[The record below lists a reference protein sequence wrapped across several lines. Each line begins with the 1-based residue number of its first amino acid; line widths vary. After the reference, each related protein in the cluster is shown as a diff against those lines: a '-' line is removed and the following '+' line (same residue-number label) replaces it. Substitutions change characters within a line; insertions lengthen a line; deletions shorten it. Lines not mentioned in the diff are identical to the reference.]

1 MRQTPPPPGGT
12 RRTIATAVGGPWSAS
27 VLDATVRDRLA
38 AHGDVVDLATAGD
51 DALAGAQVL
60 VTGWGAPVL
69 DPALLDRLPRLGLV
83 AHAAG
88 TLRGLVTPE
97 VWARGVRVTSAAH
110 ANARAVADF
119 TVSMVHLAVKNVLPL
134 GLAAARTHEVAAR
147 DGIRGLDGSVVGLVG
162 FGLIAR
168 LVAEALRPLDVRV
181 LVHDPYVDPA
191 EAGRAGAEL
200 VGLHKLLAASD
211 VVSVHAPL
219 TDGTRG
225 MLGAAEI
232 DLLAPS
238 ATLINTARGGL
249 LDHDVLARA
258 LADRDDLF
266 AVLDVTE
273 PEPLP
278 AGHPLLG
285 LDNVFL
291 TPHVAGSLGTEE
303 ARLGHAAA
311 DEVDRWAA
319 GEPLRH
325 EVLPERL
332 PFTA

>member
-1 MRQTPPPPGGT
+1 MPTPPPAPPAP
-12 RRTIATAVGGPWSAS
+12 ILTAVGGEWSGS
-27 VLDATVRDRLA
+27 VLDAAVRDRLSA
-38 AHGDVVDLATAGD
+38 RGPVVDLASADD
-51 DALAGAQVL
+51 DALAAARVL
-60 VTGWGAPVL
+60 VTGWGAPEL
-69 DPALLDRLPRLGLV
+69 DAALLDRLPRLELV

-88 TLRGLVTPE
+88 SVWGMVTPE

-119 TVSMVHLAVKNVLPL
+119 TVSMVHLAVKNVLRL
-134 GLAAARTHEVAAR
+134 GLTAAREHTMPGR
-147 DGIRGLDGSVVGLVG
+147 DGIRGLDGAVVGLIG

-181 LVHDPYVDPA
+181 LVHDPYYDA
-191 EAGRAGAEL
+191 DDARRAGVEL
-200 VGLHKLLAASD
+200 VGLPDLLTAAD

-225 MLGAAEI
+225 MLGAAELS
-232 DLLAPS
+232 LLAPS
-238 ATLINTARGGL
+238 ATLVNTARGGL
-249 LDHDVLARA
+249 IDHDALART
-258 LADRDDLF
+258 LADRPDLF
-266 AVLDVTE
+266 AVLDVTD

-278 AGHPLLG
+278 DGHPLLT
-285 LDNVFL
+285 LDNVFV

-319 GEPLRH
+319 GEPPRH
-325 EVLPERL
+325 EVRPEQL

>member
-1 MRQTPPPPGGT
+1 MPTPTPAPPAP
-12 RRTIATAVGGPWSAS
+12 ILTAVGGEWAGS
-27 VLDATVRDRLA
+27 VLDAAVRDRLSV
-38 AHGDVVDLATAGD
+38 HGPVVDLASADD
-51 DALAGAQVL
+51 DALAAARVL
-60 VTGWGAPVL
+60 VTGWGAPEL
-69 DPALLDRLPRLGLV
+69 DAALLDRLPRLELV

-88 TLRGLVTPE
+88 SVWGMVTPD

-119 TVSMVHLAVKNVLPL
+119 TVSMVHLAVKNVLRL
-134 GLAAARTHEVAAR
+134 GLTAAREHAMPGR
-147 DGIRGLDGSVVGLVG
+147 DGIRGLDGAVVGLVG

-168 LVAEALRPLDVRV
+168 LVAEALRPLDVRL
-181 LVHDPYVDPA
+181 LVHDPYYDA
-191 EAGRAGAEL
+191 DDARRAGVEL
-200 VGLHKLLAASD
+200 VGLPDLLAGSD

-225 MLGAAEI
+225 MLGAAELG
-232 DLLAPS
+232 LLAPS
-238 ATLINTARGGL
+238 ATLLNTARGGL
-249 LDHDVLARA
+249 IDHGALART
-258 LADRDDLF
+258 LADRPDLF
-266 AVLDVTE
+266 AVLDVTD

-278 AGHPLLG
+278 TGHPLLTLG
-285 LDNVFL
+285 NVFL

-319 GEPLRH
+319 GEPPRH
-325 EVLPERL
+325 EVRPEQL

>member
-1 MRQTPPPPGGT
+1 MPKTTPATPT
-12 RRTIATAVGGPWSAS
+12 TILTAVDDAWAGS

-38 AHGDVVDLATAGD
+38 SHGAVADLASAD
-51 DALAGAQVL
+51 DAALAAARVL
-60 VTGWGAPVL
+60 VTGWGAPEL
-69 DPALLDRLPRLGLV
+69 DAALLDRMPRLELV

-88 TLRGLVTPE
+88 SVRAMVTPA
-97 VWARGVRVTSAAH
+97 VWDRGIRVTSAAH

-119 TVSMVHLAVKNVLPL
+119 TVSMVHLAVKNVLRL
-134 GLAAARTHEVAAR
+134 GLTAAREHAVPGR
-147 DGIRGLDGSVVGLVG
+147 DGIRGLDGSTIGLVG

-168 LVAEALRPLDVRV
+168 LVAEGLRPLDVRV
-181 LVHDPYVDPA
+181 LVHDPYYDA
-191 EAGRAGAEL
+191 DEARRAGVEL
-200 VGLHKLLAASD
+200 VDLPRLLAASD

-225 MLGAAEI
+225 MLGADELA
-232 DLLAPS
+232 LLAPS

-249 LDHDVLARA
+249 VDHDALART
-258 LADRDDLF
+258 LAGRPDLF

-285 LDNVFL
+285 LGNVFL
-291 TPHVAGSLGTEE
+291 TPHVAGSLGTEV
-303 ARLGHAAA
+303 ARLSHAAV
-311 DEVDRWAA
+311 DEIDRWAA
-319 GEPLRH
+319 GEPLLH
-325 EVLPERL
+325 EVRREQL

>member
-1 MRQTPPPPGGT
+1 MPTPTPAPPTP
-12 RRTIATAVGGPWSAS
+12 ILTAVGEEWASS
-27 VLDATVRDRLA
+27 VLDAAVRDRLS
-38 AHGDVVDLATAGD
+38 AHGPVVGLASADD
-51 DALAGAQVL
+51 DALAAARVL
-60 VTGWGAPVL
+60 VTGWGTPAL
-69 DPALLDRLPRLGLV
+69 DAALLDRLPRLELV

-88 TLRGLVTPE
+88 SVWGMVTPE

-119 TVSMVHLAVKNVLPL
+119 TVSVVHLAVKNVLRL
-134 GLAAARTHEVAAR
+134 GLTAAREHAMPGR
-147 DGIRGLDGSVVGLVG
+147 DGIRGLDGAVVGLVG

-168 LVAEALRPLDVRV
+168 LVAEALRPLDVRL
-181 LVHDPYVDPA
+181 LVHDPYYDA
-191 EAGRAGAEL
+191 DDARRAGVEL
-200 VGLHKLLAASD
+200 VGLPDLLTSCD

-225 MLGAAEI
+225 MLGAAELG
-232 DLLAPS
+232 LLAPS
-238 ATLINTARGGL
+238 ATLLNTARGGL
-249 LDHDVLARA
+249 VDHDALART
-258 LADRDDLF
+258 LADRPDLF
-266 AVLDVTE
+266 AVLDVTD

-278 AGHPLLG
+278 DGHPLLTLG
-285 LDNVFL
+285 NAFL

-319 GEPLRH
+319 GEPPRH
-325 EVLPERL
+325 EVRPEQL

>member
-1 MRQTPPPPGGT
+1 MPTPPAAPPT
-12 RRTIATAVGGPWSAS
+12 TILTAVGEEWAGS
-27 VLDATVRDRLA
+27 VLPAAVRDRLA
-38 AHGDVVDLATAGD
+38 AHGPIVDLRAAD
-51 DALAGAQVL
+51 DEALASARVL

-69 DPALLDRLPRLGLV
+69 DAATLDRLPRLELV

-88 TLRGLVTPE
+88 SVRGLVTPE

-119 TVSMVHLAVKNVLPL
+119 TVSMVHLAVKNALRL
-134 GLAAARTHEVAAR
+134 GLAAARERAMPGR
-147 DGIRGLDGSVVGLVG
+147 DGIRGLDGAVVGLVG

-168 LVAEALRPLDVRV
+168 LTAEALRPLDVRV
-181 LVHDPYVDPA
+181 LVHDPYYDTDDA
-191 EAGRAGAEL
+191 RRAGVEL
-200 VGLHKLLAASD
+200 VGLPELLAASD

-225 MLGAAEI
+225 MLGAAELG
-232 DLLAPS
+232 LLAPS

-249 LDHDVLARA
+249 VDHDALARL
-258 LADRDDLF
+258 LADREDLF
-266 AVLDVTE
+266 AVLDVTD

-285 LDNVFL
+285 LGNVFL

-311 DEVDRWAA
+311 DEVERWVV

-325 EVLPERL
+325 EMRPEQL

>member
-1 MRQTPPPPGGT
+1 MPTPRPVPPL
-12 RRTIATAVGGPWSAS
+12 TILTAVGEPWAGS
-27 VLDATVRDRLA
+27 VLDTTVRERLA
-38 AHGDVVDLATAGD
+38 AHGGVVDLASAD
-51 DALAGAQVL
+51 DDTLAAARVL
-60 VTGWGAPVL
+60 VTGWGAPGL
-69 DPALLDRLPRLGLV
+69 DATVLDRLPNLELV

-88 TLRGLVTPE
+88 SVRGLVTPA
-97 VWARGVRVTSAAH
+97 VWSRGVRVTSAAH

-119 TVSMVHLAVKNVLPL
+119 TVSMVHLAVKNVLRL
-134 GLAAARTHEVAAR
+134 GLTAAREHAMPGR

-181 LVHDPYVDPA
+181 LVHDPYYDA
-191 EAGRAGAEL
+191 DDARQAGVEL
-200 VGLHKLLAASD
+200 VGLPELLAASD

-225 MLGAAEI
+225 MLGADELR
-232 DLLAPS
+232 LLAPS
-238 ATLINTARGGL
+238 ATLVNTARGGL
-249 LDHDVLARA
+249 VDHDALART
-258 LADRDDLF
+258 LADRPDLF

-285 LDNVFL
+285 LGNAFL

-303 ARLGHAAA
+303 ARLGHAAV

-325 EVLPERL
+325 EVRPEQL

>member
-1 MRQTPPPPGGT
+1 MPHPTAPT
-12 RRTIATAVGGPWSAS
+12 TILTAVGDPWARS
-27 VLDATVRDRLA
+27 VLDPAVRDRLA
-38 AHGDVVDLATAGD
+38 AHGVVTDLATADD
-51 DALAGAQVL
+51 DALASARVL
-60 VTGWGAPVL
+60 VTGWGAPTL
-69 DPALLDRLPRLGLV
+69 DAALLDRLPRMELV

-88 TLRGLVTPE
+88 SVQGLVTPG
-97 VWARGVRVTSAAH
+97 VWARGIRVTSAAH

-119 TVSMVHLAVKNVLPL
+119 TVSMVHLAVKNVLRL
-134 GLAAARTHEVAAR
+134 GLTAARTHTVPGR

-168 LVAEALRPLDVRV
+168 LVAETLRPLDVRV
-181 LVHDPYVDPA
+181 LAHDPYYDAA
-191 EAGRAGAEL
+191 EARRAGVEL
-200 VGLHKLLAASD
+200 VGLADVLTASD

-225 MLGAAEI
+225 MLGAAE
-232 DLLAPS
+232 LGRLAPS
-238 ATLINTARGGL
+238 ATLVNTARGGL
-249 LDHDVLARA
+249 LDHDALART
-258 LADRDDLF
+258 LAARDDLF
-266 AVLDVTE
+266 AVLDVTD

-278 AGHPLLG
+278 AGHPLLA

-303 ARLGHAAA
+303 ARLGRAAA
-311 DEVDRWAA
+311 EEVDRWAA

-325 EVLPERL
+325 ETRPEQL